1 MKESNRQQ
9 LVLTVASVAGAL
21 GVIAG
26 ALGAHALAERLAE
39 SGHQQAWE
47 TAVLYQLV
55 HAVALLAWHRRAGLL
70 QVFFWGGGIVCFSG
84 SIYLLALGGPSFLGP
99 VTPIGGVLF
108 IAGWLNL
115 LRKPKSSA

>member
-9 LVLTVASVAGAL
+9 TALTVAAVAGAL
-21 GVIAG
+21 GVVAG
-26 ALGAHALAERLAE
+26 ALGAHTLAERLAE

-55 HAVALLAWHRRAGLL
+55 HAVALLAWHRRASLV

-99 VTPIGGVLF
+99 ITPIGGLLF
-108 IAGWLNL
+108 MAGWLSL
-115 LRKPKSSA
+115 LKRPKPSA